1 MPAQAKPGR
10 RQPLPSHTTFEQFE
24 QSRGSGSDDSDSD
37 SGPEARPRRQHGD
50 ARALR
55 RMEMGPS
62 EDDEDDDSSPEEQP
76 RRRHADVRALRRMEM
91 GPSEDD
97 EDDDSD
103 DDAAEGAAGSSGDED
118 SDEAE
123 SASDAGTS
131 SSDDGGGAD
140 LVSRSAQRVLILLRC
155 VAHNRCRGAI
165 GALGSIRNVPQ
176 RLWHKWACLLR

>member
-10 RQPLPSHTTFEQFE
+10 RQPPPSHTTFEQFE

-62 EDDEDDDSSPEEQP
+62 EDDEDDDNGPEEQP
-76 RRRHADVRALRRMEM
+76 RRRNADVRPLQRMEM
-91 GPSEDD
+91 APSDDD
-97 EDDDSD
+97 ESD

-140 LVSRSAQRVLILLRC
+140 LVSRSAQRVLIFFRC

-176 RLWHKWACLLR
+176 RLWHKRACLLQ